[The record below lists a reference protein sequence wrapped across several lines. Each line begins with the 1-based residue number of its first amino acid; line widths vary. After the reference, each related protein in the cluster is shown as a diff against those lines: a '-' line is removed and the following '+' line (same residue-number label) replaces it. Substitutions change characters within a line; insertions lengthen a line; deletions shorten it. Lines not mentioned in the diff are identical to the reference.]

1 MVVQGIE
8 LNKRSVAVSVRGF
21 RFTGMVF
28 ARAAQEL
35 HGSAMLRALFCA
47 ALVTATSL
55 ETIRLGVVQ
64 PPRTLASVS
73 ENLDPVVASIGDEV
87 LRVSDAYAQ
96 AAFTGEAVDD
106 AGELL
111 ASGTVDAAAD
121 QVALAQ
127 AARSEGIADAL
138 EIRAALALA
147 ERQILAEAYLDQIT
161 RGAVNE
167 QAIHQRYE
175 SEQQALADMAVMRI
189 SHIVV
194 TSQDEAAA
202 LAAQLPASSFPVL
215 ASRHSIDEATASQG
229 GRMGEVRASD
239 LHPILAQAVEGLRVG
254 QASRP
259 VETEQGW
266 HIVKLEAKRELR
278 LAPLSERRDAIVE
291 DLTQEAIAAALDE
304 ARDAAPM
311 RIRPAESVV
320 AALSEDEA
328 VPTLAL
334 ARAQ

>member
-1 MVVQGIE
+1 MQGIE
-8 LNKRSVAVSVRGF
+8 NYKRSGADAVRGF
-21 RFTGMVF
+21 RFTGMVLS
-28 ARAAQEL
+28 RAMQEL
-35 HGSAMLRALFCA
+35 HGSTLLRALFCA
-47 ALVTATSL
+47 ALITATSL

-73 ENLDPVVASIGDEV
+73 ENLDPVVASIGDQV

-96 AAFTGEAVDD
+96 AAFTGAPAQD
-106 AGELL
+106 ADELL
-111 ASGTVDAAAD
+111 ASGTVDAVVN

-161 RGAVNE
+161 RAAVNE
-167 QAIHQRYE
+167 QAIHDRYK
-175 SEQQALADMAVMRI
+175 SEQRALSEQAVMRI

-194 TSQDEAAA
+194 PSEDEAAK

-229 GRMGEVRASD
+229 GRMGEVRAAD
-239 LHPILAQAVEGLRVG
+239 LHPILAKAVDGLRVG
-254 QASRP
+254 QASTP

-278 LAPLSERRDAIVE
+278 LAPLAERRDAIVE
-291 DLTQEAIAAALDE
+291 DLTQEAIAAALDDARE
-304 ARDAAPM
+304 AVPM
-311 RIRPAESVV
+311 RIRPAEAVV
-320 AALSEDEA
+320 AALSEDEPA
-328 VPTLAL
+328 APTLAL
-334 ARAQ
+334 ARPQ

>member
-1 MVVQGIE
+1 MIVQGIE
-8 LNKRSVAVSVRGF
+8 INKRSAVEAVRGF
-21 RFTGMVF
+21 RFTGMVL
-28 ARAAQEL
+28 ARAAEEL
-35 HGSAMLRALFCA
+35 HGSTMLRGLFCA
-47 ALVTATSL
+47 ALITATAL

-73 ENLDPVVASIGDEV
+73 ERLDPVVASIGDEV

-96 AAFTGEAVDD
+96 AAFTGEPVAD
-106 AGELL
+106 ADELL
-111 ASGTVDAAAD
+111 ASGTVDAAVN

-127 AARSEGIADAL
+127 AARTEGIADAL

-161 RGAVNE
+161 REAVNE
-167 QAIHQRYE
+167 QAIHERYKM
-175 SEQQALADMAVMRI
+175 EQQELAEMAVMRI

-194 TSQDEAAA
+194 PSQDEAAS

-215 ASRHSIDEATASQG
+215 ASRHSIDDATASQG
-229 GRMGEVRASD
+229 GRMGEVRAAD
-239 LHPILAQAVEGLRVG
+239 LHPVLARAVDGLRVG
-254 QASRP
+254 EASRP

-278 LAPLSERRDAIVE
+278 MAPLGERRDAIVE
-291 DLTQEAIAAALDE
+291 ALTQEAIAAALDN
-304 ARDAAPM
+304 ARDAVPM
-311 RIRPAESVV
+311 RIRPVESVV
-320 AALSEDEA
+320 AALTEDDPT
-328 VPTLAL
+328 PTLAL